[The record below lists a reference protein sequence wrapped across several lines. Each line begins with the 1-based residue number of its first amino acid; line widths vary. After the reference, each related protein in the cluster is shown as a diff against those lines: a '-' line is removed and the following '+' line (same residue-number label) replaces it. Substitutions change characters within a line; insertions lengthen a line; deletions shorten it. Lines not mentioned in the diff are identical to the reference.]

1 MISLWSTSFRR
12 IIDGCFLI
20 CVRCAYVCLIFNHHF
35 YEVIVAWNGKCYNY
49 EVFGFFLGES
59 HKLCTIVIIS
69 GFMQCRLAVIVWLID
84 ICSIFNKKFPVFH
97 ISCEMQ
103 LFILKE
109 MYEFTSAIVRGKH
122 RKPLKKNF
130 SVFLLPSKYHVVLPL
145 RAASCNGVL
154 PNVVATP
161 TFAPFLIKRSA
172 ISTLPKWILNNEHS
186 FPTKTTI

>member
-1 MISLWSTSFRR
+1 MGVSWFVSVALTFAL
-12 IIDGCFLI
+12 FLI
-20 CVRCAYVCLIFNHHF
+20 IISTKSSLPEMVN
-35 YEVIVAWNGKCYNY
+35 VIIMRFLV
-49 EVFGFFLGES
+49 FFLGES
-59 HKLCTIVIIS
+59 HKLCTIVMIS

-130 SVFLLPSKYHVVLPL
+130 SVFWLPLKYQLVLPL